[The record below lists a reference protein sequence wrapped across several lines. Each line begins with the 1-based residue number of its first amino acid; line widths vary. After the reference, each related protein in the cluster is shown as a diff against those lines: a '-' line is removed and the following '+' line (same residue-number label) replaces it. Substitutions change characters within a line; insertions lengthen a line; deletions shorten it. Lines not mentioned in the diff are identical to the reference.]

1 MGKVSDEQIIKAFL
15 FTVEEYKR
23 FAKCFPVLKKH
34 TLLDDYNENDYV
46 AVQTKLMILRK
57 YSYRPDSVYIPKVL
71 ESAKNLYKG
80 LDVLLTDIQSRYDDI
95 EKNQLQAVLSDGN
108 KLSLFEM
115 QECVVYG
122 LYLHADQDKIEK
134 LLNSNEALQF
144 TMNRKYVE
152 DLEELLLEIYDLLII
167 KVEEKYQRKQ
177 YQKAPAIF
185 AGDIEN
191 NKQEIKGSP
200 FWANLYGKDATE
212 EELREI
218 FFENTEEDMI
228 IILKCLAFLTE
239 GKKDNYSI
247 SALEELVFPP
257 TREQW
262 GDFSQL
268 NYMCKNE
275 LSKVGWST
283 KVRYNEEHNMA
294 YVHLYPN
301 VEEPFLLEQPHVIM
315 DLTVITLVREND
327 TYGWRIFAIGGKIDN
342 YKENI
347 SLREWFRRVL
357 DKNRK
362 ND

>member
-23 FAKCFPVLKKH
+23 FAKCFPVIKKH

-57 YSYRPDSVYIPKVL
+57 YSYRSDSVYIPKVL
-71 ESAKNLYKG
+71 ESAKNLYNE

-95 EKNQLQAVLSDGN
+95 EKNQLQAVLSDGR

-177 YQKAPAIF
+177 YQKAPVIF
-185 AGDIEN
+185 TGDIEN
-191 NKQEIKGSP
+191 NKHEIKGSP
-200 FWANLYGKDATE
+200 FWSNLYGKDATE
-212 EELREI
+212 EELRKI

-228 IILKCLAFLTE
+228 IILMCIAFLT
-239 GKKDNYSI
+239 
-247 SALEELVFPP
+247 

-268 NYMCKNE
+268 NNMCKNE

-327 TYGWRIFAIGGKIDN
+327 TYGWRIFAIGGKMDN

-347 SLREWFRRVL
+347 SLREWVRRII